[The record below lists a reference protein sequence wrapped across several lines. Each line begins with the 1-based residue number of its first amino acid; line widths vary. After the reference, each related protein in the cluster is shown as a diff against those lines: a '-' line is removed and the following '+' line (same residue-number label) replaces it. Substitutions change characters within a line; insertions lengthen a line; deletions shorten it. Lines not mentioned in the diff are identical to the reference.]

1 MSPKPNLPSVLL
13 HRPGL
18 PKSSDFIA
26 LDCPQFGNKIG
37 DSCPALP
44 SVAQPIVTEL
54 VTQFTFRSDRFTCRL
69 ACMEASFS
77 SKDALRVNWH
87 SMGGSHAVTSA
98 RALLSRAPRGAISQT
113 HTAIG
118 AGMIYWTS
126 EYIYAGFEM
135 GQ

>member
-1 MSPKPNLPSVLL
+1 MSPKLMFPSVPL
-13 HRPGL
+13 HCPGF

-37 DSCPALP
+37 DSALHCPRLP
-44 SVAQPIVTEL
+44 SRLVTEL

-87 SMGGSHAVTSA
+87 SMGGSHAVTFA

-113 HTAIG
+113 HTAIS
-118 AGMIYWTS
+118 AGMIYCTS
-126 EYIYAGFEM
+126 EYIYAG
-135 GQ
+135 